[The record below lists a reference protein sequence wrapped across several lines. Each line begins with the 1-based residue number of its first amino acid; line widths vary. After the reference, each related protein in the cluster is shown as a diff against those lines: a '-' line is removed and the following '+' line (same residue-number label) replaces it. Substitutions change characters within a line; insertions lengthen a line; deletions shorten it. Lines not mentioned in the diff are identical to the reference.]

1 MGRGLLSRLT
11 ATSVNDAR
19 PVNELESIVEH
30 LRALLNT
37 RQGESPSVPD
47 FGVVDFTDLVHNF
60 PEAIQMLQRCI
71 RTTVLQ
77 YEPRLKN
84 VVVQHVRDDEVLV
97 LKFPDHRAASEQ
109 ERQERR
115 RGALRNASPR
125 GRPRQRALTLR
136 VGASHTPPLHVTP

>member
-19 PVNELESIVEH
+19 PNNELESIVEH
-30 LRALLNT
+30 LKALLNT

-60 PEAIQMLQRCI
+60 PEAIQTLQRCI
-71 RTTVLQ
+71 RTTILQ

-97 LKFPDHRAASEQ
+97 LKFQITAQLQNKGGRSGGAVRFETQLRAGGHISV
-109 ERQERR
+109 R
-115 RGALRNASPR
+115 
-125 GRPRQRALTLR
+125 
-136 VGASHTPPLHVTP
+136 

>member
-11 ATSVNDAR
+11 AASVNDAR

-60 PEAIQMLQRCI
+60 HEAIQTLQRCI

-97 LKFPDHRAASEQ
+97 LKFQITAQLQNKGGKSGGAVRFETHLRAGGLVSV
-109 ERQERR
+109 R
-115 RGALRNASPR
+115 
-125 GRPRQRALTLR
+125 
-136 VGASHTPPLHVTP
+136 

>member
-11 ATSVNDAR
+11 ATSVNEAR
-19 PVNELESIVEH
+19 PLNELESIVEH

-37 RQGESPSVPD
+37 RQGEAPTAPD

-60 PEAIQMLQRCI
+60 PEAIQTLQRCI
-71 RTTVLQ
+71 RTTILQ

-97 LKFPDHRAASEQ
+97 LKFQITAQLQNKGGRSGGSVRFETQLRA
-109 ERQERR
+109 
-115 RGALRNASPR
+115 G
-125 GRPRQRALTLR
+125 G
-136 VGASHTPPLHVTP
+136 HVSVR

>member
-11 ATSVNDAR
+11 ATSVSEAR

-47 FGVVDFTDLVHNF
+47 FGVIDFTDLVHNF
-60 PEAIQMLQRCI
+60 PEAIQLLQRCI
-71 RTTVLQ
+71 RTTILQ

-84 VVVQHVRDDEVLV
+84 VVVQHVRDDESLV
-97 LKFPDHRAASEQ
+97 LKFQITAQLQNKGNKNGGAVRFETQLRA
-109 ERQERR
+109 
-115 RGALRNASPR
+115 G
-125 GRPRQRALTLR
+125 G
-136 VGASHTPPLHVTP
+136 HVSVR